1 MEAMVGTLLGTGWAS
16 GVNLYATVFLLGMF
30 DRLGIAEM
38 PELLTNPW
46 VLGTAAALYV
56 VEFVAD
62 KIPYVDSIWDSVH
75 TIIWPVGAA
84 AIGMALAG
92 DDLSQ
97 LFSGGLAGATALGS
111 HAVKAGARMAIN
123 TSPEPVT
130 NVGVS
135 LFEDATVLGMVWF
148 AVSYP
153 WIAAIAA
160 IVLLLVGG
168 VILVAA
174 WRLVRR
180 GMVRFRHWRAR
191 RSATAHL
198 R

>member
-16 GVNLYATVFLLGMF
+16 GVNLYATVFLLSLFG
-30 DRLGIAEM
+30 RLGIAEM
-38 PELLTNPW
+38 PEVLTSPW
-46 VLGTAAALYV
+46 VLGAAAAMYV

-75 TIIWPVGAA
+75 TIIRPLGAA
-84 AIGMALAG
+84 LIGMALAG

-97 LFSGGLAGATALGS
+97 LFSGGLASATALGA
-111 HAVKAGARMAIN
+111 HVVKAGARVAIN

-130 NVGVS
+130 NIGVS
-135 LFEDATVLGMVWF
+135 LVEDVTVLGMVWF

-160 IVLLLVGG
+160 IVLLLLGG
-168 VILVAA
+168 VVLVAA

-191 RSATAHL
+191 RSVTAHL

>member
-16 GVNLYATVFLLGMF
+16 GVNLYATLFLLGLF
-30 DRLGIAEM
+30 GRLGIAEM
-38 PELLTNPW
+38 PEVLTNPW
-46 VLGTAAALYV
+46 VLGAAALLYV

-62 KIPYVDSIWDSVH
+62 KIPYVDSVWDSVH
-75 TIIWPVGAA
+75 TIIRPVGAA
-84 AIGMALAG
+84 LIGAALAG

-97 LFSGGLAGATALGS
+97 LFSGGLAGATALGA
-111 HAVKAGARMAIN
+111 HAVKAGTRVAIN

-135 LFEDATVLGMVWF
+135 LFEDVTVLGMVWF
-148 AVSYP
+148 AVTYP
-153 WIAAIAA
+153 WVAAIAA
-160 IVLLLVGG
+160 IVLLLLGSVLL
-168 VILVAA
+168 VIA